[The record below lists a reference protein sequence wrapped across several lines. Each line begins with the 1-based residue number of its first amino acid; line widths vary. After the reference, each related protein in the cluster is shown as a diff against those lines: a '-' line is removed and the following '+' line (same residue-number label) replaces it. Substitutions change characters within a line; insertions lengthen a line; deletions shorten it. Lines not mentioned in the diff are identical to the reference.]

1 MPAPEP
7 GWLPDPEQP
16 TTLVRYWDGVAWTD
30 ETRPTSYVVQPA
42 GPQPPVAAAEGA
54 RPVFGATPPETGGP
68 SAARRRLRTAAVAVG
83 VTVVLALVLVVLLL
97 TGVL

>member
-1 MPAPEP
+1 MPSPEP

-16 TTLVRYWDGVAWTD
+16 TTLVRYWDGAAWSD
-30 ETRPTSYVVQPA
+30 ETQPTGYVVQPA
-42 GPQPPVAAAEGA
+42 GPQPPVAAGRGA
-54 RPVFGATPPETGGP
+54 TSMSGATPPETGGP
-68 SAARRRLRTAAVAVG
+68 PAARRRLRVAQVAAG